1 MNVNIS
7 SENNSLLK
15 QKITALQNENN
26 LLKEQLALL
35 QEQFDWLKK
44 QVFGRKT
51 EQTSVIM
58 DGGTQLSLFPEEKE
72 QAVSAPEKT
81 ITVPEHQ
88 RKARR
93 THEDWM
99 SNLPIKEERHEEEHP
114 VCEKC
119 GSEMVE
125 IGEEKA
131 YDELVFVPGEFYVR
145 RHIVKKYKCTKCG
158 QNPENDVN
166 YKDDI
171 EKCNIRCADYPK
183 PMIPH
188 SFCSPEL
195 AAHIIYEKFAKAV
208 PLYRQEKDFS
218 AKGIPLL
225 RATMSDWVCI
235 AAERW
240 CLPILQKMH
249 ELLLAG
255 NVIHADESVLQV
267 LHEADRK
274 ATTDSRMWVYC
285 NGKMNDRSIIIFEY
299 QQTRGGVHPAKF
311 LKGFIGYVICDGY
324 DAYNAVTGTKRCG
337 CWAHTRRRFVEAL
350 PKDKSAY
357 STSVAAKAV
366 EFCNKIYHEEHL
378 LAKMSAEE
386 RQKQRLVKVKP
397 LLDAFFSW
405 LEEQNISGKGKLA
418 KAVNYA
424 LNEKKYL
431 YTFLED
437 GNVPIDNNRAENA
450 IRPFAVG
457 RKNWLFNNT
466 ERGAKCSALLYSIIS
481 TAQANGLDAER
492 YLTEL
497 FSHSAGTILLPW
509 KEKNNETET

>member
-1 MNVNIS
+1 MNVRIS
-7 SENNSLLK
+7 SKDDQPLAQENA
-15 QKITALQNENN
+15 ALRNENTI
-26 LLKEQLALL
+26 LKEQLALL

-51 EQTSVIM
+51 EHTSVIM
-58 DGGTQLSLFPEEKE
+58 DGGIQLSIFPEEKE
-72 QAVSAPEKT
+72 QAVSVPEKT
-81 ITVPEHQ
+81 VTVPEHQ
-88 RKARR
+88 RKAKR
-93 THEDWM
+93 THKEWM
-99 SNLPIKEERHEEEHP
+99 SSLPIKEERHEEDHP

-119 GSEMVE
+119 GADMAE
-125 IGEEKA
+125 IGEDKV
-131 YDELVFVPGEFYVR
+131 YDELVYVPGEFFVR

-158 QNPENDVN
+158 QDPEKDAQDP
-166 YKDDI
+166 DDI
-171 EKCNIRCADYPK
+171 ERCSIRSANCPK

-195 AAHIIYEKFAKAV
+195 AAHITYEKFAKAV
-208 PLYRQEKDFS
+208 PLYRQEKDFA

-225 RATMSDWVCI
+225 RATMSEWVCTI
-235 AAERW
+235 AERW
-240 CLPILQKMH
+240 CLPILNEMH
-249 ELLLAG
+249 RQLLLLG
-255 NVIHADESVLQV
+255 IIHADEAVLQV
-267 LHEADRK
+267 LHETNRK
-274 ATTDSRMWVYC
+274 ATADSRMWVYC

-311 LKGFIGYVICDGY
+311 LSGFTGFLICDGY

-337 CWAHTRRRFVEAL
+337 CWTHTRRRFIEAL
-350 PKDKSAY
+350 PKDRSAY
-357 STSVAAKAV
+357 NTSVAAKALS
-366 EFCNKIYHEEHL
+366 FCDSIYHEEKL
-378 LAKMSAEE
+378 LAELTAAERYE
-386 RQKQRLVKVKP
+386 QRLVKVKP

-405 LEEQNISGKGKLA
+405 LEEQNVSGKGKLA

-437 GNVPIDNNRAENA
+437 GSVPIDNNRAENA

-466 ERGAKCSALLYSIIS
+466 ERGAKCSAILYSIIS
-481 TAQANGLDAER
+481 TAQANGLNAEK

-497 FSHSAGTILLPW
+497 FSQPPGTMLLPW
-509 KEKNNETET
+509 SE

>member
-1 MNVNIS
+1 MNIRIASKDNQSLVQ
-7 SENNSLLK
+7 ENA
-15 QKITALQNENN
+15 ALRNENAI
-26 LLKEQLALL
+26 LKEQLALL
-35 QEQFDWLKK
+35 QEQFDWLRK

-58 DGGTQLSLFPEEKE
+58 DDSTQLSLFPDEKG
-72 QAVSAPEKT
+72 QAVSVPEKT
-81 ITVPEHQ
+81 IVVPERQ
-88 RKARR
+88 RKAKR
-93 THEDWM
+93 THEEWM

-119 GSEMVE
+119 GAEMVE

-131 YDELVFVPGEFYVR
+131 YDELVYVPGEFYVR
-145 RHIVKKYKCTKCG
+145 RHIAKKYKCTKCG
-158 QNPENDVN
+158 MNPENST
-166 YKDDI
+166 
-171 EKCNIRCADYPK
+171 EPCHIRFAAYPK

-195 AAHIIYEKFAKAV
+195 AGHIIYEKFAKAV
-208 PLYRQEKDFS
+208 PLYRQEKDFTS
-218 AKGIPLL
+218 KGIPLL
-225 RATMSDWVCI
+225 RATMSEWVCTI
-235 AAERW
+235 AERW
-240 CLPILQKMH
+240 CLPILEGMH
-249 ELLLAG
+249 RRLLLAG
-255 NVIHADESVLQV
+255 IIHADETVLQV
-267 LHEADRK
+267 LHETDRK
-274 ATTDSRMWVYC
+274 AMTDSRMWVYC

-299 QQTRGGVHPAKF
+299 QQTRGGIHPAKF
-311 LKGFIGYVICDGY
+311 LKGFTGFLICDGY

-337 CWAHTRRRFVEAL
+337 CWTHTRRHFAEAL
-350 PKDKSAY
+350 PKDTSTY

-366 EFCNKIYHEEHL
+366 SFCDRIYHEEKQMADL
-378 LAKMSAEE
+378 TATE
-386 RQKQRLVKVKP
+386 RYEQRLVKVKP

-405 LEEQNISGKGKLA
+405 LEEQNVSGKGKLA
-418 KAVNYA
+418 KAVRYA

-466 ERGAKCSALLYSIIS
+466 ERGAKCSAILYSIIS
-481 TAQANGLDAER
+481 TAQANGLDAEK

-497 FSHSAGTILLPW
+497 FSQPAGTILLPW
-509 KEKNNETET
+509 KEKSNETEA

>member
-1 MNVNIS
+1 MNVRIS
-7 SENNSLLK
+7 SKENQSLA
-15 QKITALQNENN
+15 QENAALRNENAI
-26 LLKEQLALL
+26 LKEQLALL
-35 QEQFDWLKK
+35 QEQFDWLRK

-58 DGGTQLSLFPEEKE
+58 DGGTQLSLFPDEKE
-72 QAVSAPEKT
+72 QAVSVPEKT
-81 ITVPEHQ
+81 VTVPEHQ

-119 GSEMVE
+119 GSEMAE

-158 QNPENDVN
+158 QDPENDAK
-166 YKDDI
+166 YPDEI
-171 EKCNIRCADYPK
+171 ERCNIRRAVYPK

-195 AAHIIYEKFAKAV
+195 AAHITYEKFAKAV
-208 PLYRQEKDFS
+208 PLYRQEKDFAS
-218 AKGIPLL
+218 KGIPIL
-225 RATMSDWVCI
+225 RATMSEWVCWV
-235 AAERW
+235 AERW
-240 CLPILQKMH
+240 CLPILEEMH
-249 ELLLAG
+249 RRLLLSG
-255 NVIHADESVLQV
+255 IIHADETVLQV

-299 QQTRGGVHPAKF
+299 
-311 LKGFIGYVICDGY
+311 CDGY

-337 CWAHTRRRFVEAL
+337 CWTHTRRHFVEAL

-366 EFCNKIYHEEHL
+366 SFCDSIYHEEKK
-378 LAKMSAEE
+378 LAELTATE
-386 RQKQRLVKVKP
+386 RYEQRLVKVKP

-405 LEEQNISGKGKLA
+405 FEEQNVSGKGKLA
-418 KAVNYA
+418 KAVRYA

-466 ERGAKCSALLYSIIS
+466 ERGAKCSAILYSIIS
-481 TAQANGLDAER
+481 TAQANALDAEK

-497 FSHSAGTILLPW
+497 FSQPPGTILLPW
-509 KEKNNETET
+509 KE

>member
-1 MNVNIS
+1 MNVRIS
-7 SENNSLLK
+7 SKDNQSLAQENA
-15 QKITALQNENN
+15 ALRNEVNI
-26 LLKEQLALL
+26 LKEQLALL

-44 QVFGRKT
+44 QVFGRKA

-58 DGGTQLSLFPEEKE
+58 NGGTQLSMFPEEKE
-72 QAVSAPEKT
+72 QAVSVHEKA

-88 RKARR
+88 RKAKR
-93 THEDWM
+93 THDEWM
-99 SNLPIKEERHEEEHP
+99 SNLPVKEVRHEEDHP

-119 GSEMVE
+119 GAELKE
-125 IGEEKA
+125 IGEEKV
-131 YDELVFVPGEFYVR
+131 YDELVYVPGEFYVR

-158 QNPENDVN
+158 QNPENDSN
-166 YKDDI
+166 HTDDI
-171 EKCNIRCADYPK
+171 EKCNIRCAAYPQ

-195 AAHIIYEKFAKAV
+195 AAHIIYEKFARAV
-208 PLYRQEKDFS
+208 PLYRQEKDFNS
-218 AKGIPLL
+218 KGVPLL

-235 AAERW
+235 AAEQW
-240 CLPILQKMH
+240 CLPVYEKMSA
-249 ELLLAG
+249 LLIAG
-255 NVIHADESVLQV
+255 NIIHADESVLQV
-267 LHEADRK
+267 LHEEGRK

-299 QQTRGGVHPAKF
+299 QQTRSGIHPARF
-311 LKGFIGYVICDGY
+311 LKDFTGFLICDGY

-337 CWAHTRRRFVEAL
+337 CWTHTRRYFVEAL

-366 EFCNKIYHEEHL
+366 NFCDRIYHEEGS
-378 LAKMSAEE
+378 LAELTAEE
-386 RQKQRLVKVKP
+386 RYKQRLVKVKP

-405 LEEQNISGKGKLA
+405 LDAQNISGKGKLA
-418 KAVNYA
+418 KAVGYA
-424 LNEKKYL
+424 LNERKYL

-466 ERGAKCSALLYSIIS
+466 ERGARCSAILYSIIS
-481 TAQANGLDAER
+481 TAQANGLDAEK

-497 FSHSAGTILLPW
+497 FSQPAGTILLPW
-509 KEKNNETET
+509 KN

>member
-1 MNVNIS
+1 MNVRIS
-7 SENNSLLK
+7 SKENQSLA
-15 QKITALQNENN
+15 QENAALRNEVNI
-26 LLKEQLALL
+26 LKEQLALL

-58 DGGTQLSLFPEEKE
+58 DGGTQLSLFPDEKE
-72 QAVSAPEKT
+72 QAVSVPEKM
-81 ITVPEHQ
+81 IVVPEHQ
-88 RKARR
+88 RKAKR
-93 THEDWM
+93 THDEWM

-119 GSEMVE
+119 GAEMEE
-125 IGEEKA
+125 IGEEKV
-131 YDELVFVPGEFYVR
+131 YDELVYVPGEFYVR
-145 RHIVKKYKCTKCG
+145 RNIAKKYKCTKCG
-158 QNPENDVN
+158 MNPESST
-166 YKDDI
+166 
-171 EKCNIRCADYPK
+171 EPCHIRFAAYPK
-183 PMIPH
+183 PMISH

-195 AAHIIYEKFAKAV
+195 AGHIIYEKFAKAV
-208 PLYRQEKDFS
+208 PLYRQEKDFTS
-218 AKGIPLL
+218 KGIPLL
-225 RATMSDWVCI
+225 RATMSEWVCTI
-235 AAERW
+235 AERW
-240 CLPILQKMH
+240 CLPIFEEMH
-249 ELLLAG
+249 RRLLLVG
-255 NVIHADESVLQV
+255 IIHADETVLQV
-267 LHEADRK
+267 LHEVDRK

-299 QQTRGGVHPAKF
+299 QQTRGGIHPAKF
-311 LKGFIGYVICDGY
+311 LKGFTGFLICDGY

-337 CWAHTRRRFVEAL
+337 CWTHTRRHFVEAL

-366 EFCNKIYHEEHL
+366 NFCDRIYHEEKQ
-378 LAKMSAEE
+378 LADLTATE
-386 RQKQRLVKVKP
+386 RYEQRLVKLKP

-405 LEEQNISGKGKLA
+405 LEAQNISGKGKLA

-466 ERGAKCSALLYSIIS
+466 ERGAKCSAILYSIIS
-481 TAQANGLDAER
+481 TAQANGLDAEK

-497 FSHSAGTILLPW
+497 FSQPPGTILLPW
-509 KEKNNETET
+509 KD

>member
-1 MNVNIS
+1 MNVRIS
-7 SENNSLLK
+7 SKENQLLA
-15 QKITALQNENN
+15 QENAALRNENAI
-26 LLKEQLALL
+26 LKEQLALL
-35 QEQFDWLKK
+35 QEQFDWFKK

-58 DGGTQLSLFPEEKE
+58 EGGTQLSLFPEEKE

-81 ITVPEHQ
+81 VTVPEHQ

-93 THEDWM
+93 THEEWM
-99 SNLPIKEERHEEEHP
+99 SKLPIKEVRHEEEHP

-131 YDELVFVPGEFYVR
+131 YDELVYVPGEFYVR
-145 RHIVKKYKCTKCG
+145 RHIAKTYKCPKCG
-158 QNPENDVN
+158 QDPENDVQN
-166 YKDDI
+166 PNEI
-171 EKCNIRCADYPK
+171 ERCNIRRAECPK

-195 AAHIIYEKFAKAV
+195 AAHITYEKFAKAV
-208 PLYRQEKDFS
+208 PLYRQEKDFA

-225 RATMSDWVCI
+225 RATMSEWVCTI
-235 AAERW
+235 AERW
-240 CLPILQKMH
+240 CMPILEEMH
-249 ELLLAG
+249 RQQLLAG
-255 NVIHADESVLQV
+255 IIHGDETVLQV

-285 NGKMNDRSIIIFEY
+285 NGKINDRSIIIFEY

-311 LKGFIGYVICDGY
+311 LKGFTGFLVCDGY

-337 CWAHTRRRFVEAL
+337 CWTHTRRYFVEAL

-366 EFCNKIYHEEHL
+366 SFCDSIYHEEKK
-378 LAKMSAEE
+378 LARSEPTE
-386 RQKQRLVKVKP
+386 RYEQRLVKVKP

-405 LEEQNISGKGKLA
+405 LEKQNISGKGKLA
-418 KAVNYA
+418 KAVRYA

-466 ERGAKCSALLYSIIS
+466 ERGAKCSAILYSIIS
-481 TAQANGLDAER
+481 TAQANGLDAEK

-497 FSHSAGTILLPW
+497 FSQPPGTILLPW
-509 KEKNNETET
+509 KD

>member
-1 MNVNIS
+1 MNVRIS
-7 SENNSLLK
+7 SKENQLLA
-15 QKITALQNENN
+15 QENAALRNEVNT
-26 LLKEQLALL
+26 LKEQLALL
-35 QEQFDWLKK
+35 QEQFDWFKK

-58 DGGTQLSLFPEEKE
+58 DGGTQLLLFPEEKE

-81 ITVPEHQ
+81 VTVPEHQ

-93 THEDWM
+93 THEEWM
-99 SNLPIKEERHEEEHP
+99 SKLHIKEVRHEEEHP

-131 YDELVFVPGEFYVR
+131 YDELVYVPGEYYVR
-145 RHIVKKYKCTKCG
+145 RHIAKTYKCPQCG
-158 QNPENDVN
+158 QDPENDVQN
-166 YKDDI
+166 PDEI
-171 EKCNIRCADYPK
+171 ERCNIRRAECPK

-195 AAHIIYEKFAKAV
+195 AAHITYEKFAKAV
-208 PLYRQEKDFS
+208 PLYRQEKDFA

-225 RATMSDWVCI
+225 RATMSEWVCSV
-235 AAERW
+235 AERW
-240 CLPILQKMH
+240 CMPILEEMH
-249 ELLLAG
+249 RRLLLAG
-255 NVIHADESVLQV
+255 IIHGDETVLQV

-311 LKGFIGYVICDGY
+311 LKGFTGFLVCDGY

-337 CWAHTRRRFVEAL
+337 CWTHTRRYFVEAL

-366 EFCNKIYHEEHL
+366 SFCDSIYHEEKQ
-378 LAKMSAEE
+378 LARSEPTE
-386 RQKQRLVKVKP
+386 RYEQRLVKVKP

-405 LEEQNISGKGKLA
+405 LEKQNISGKGKLA
-418 KAVNYA
+418 KAVRYA

-466 ERGAKCSALLYSIIS
+466 ERGAKCSAILYSIIS
-481 TAQANGLDAER
+481 TAQANGLDAEK

-497 FSHSAGTILLPW
+497 FSQPPGTILLPW
-509 KEKNNETET
+509 KD

>member
-1 MNVNIS
+1 MNVRIS
-7 SENNSLLK
+7 SKENQLLA
-15 QKITALQNENN
+15 QENAALRNEVNT
-26 LLKEQLALL
+26 LKEQLALL
-35 QEQFDWLKK
+35 QEQFDWFKK

-58 DGGTQLSLFPEEKE
+58 DGGTQLLLFPEEKE

-81 ITVPEHQ
+81 VTVPEHQ

-93 THEDWM
+93 THEEWM
-99 SNLPIKEERHEEEHP
+99 SKLHIKEVRHEEEHP

-131 YDELVFVPGEFYVR
+131 YDELVYVPGEYYVR
-145 RHIVKKYKCTKCG
+145 RHIAKTYKCPQCG
-158 QNPENDVN
+158 QDPENDVQN
-166 YKDDI
+166 PDEI
-171 EKCNIRCADYPK
+171 ERCNIRRAECPK

-195 AAHIIYEKFAKAV
+195 AAHITYEKFAKAV
-208 PLYRQEKDFS
+208 PLYRQEKDFA

-225 RATMSDWVCI
+225 RATMSEWVCSV
-235 AAERW
+235 AERW
-240 CLPILQKMH
+240 CLPILEEMH
-249 ELLLAG
+249 RHQLLAG
-255 NVIHADESVLQV
+255 IIHGDETVLQV

-311 LKGFIGYVICDGY
+311 LKGFTGFLVCDGY

-337 CWAHTRRRFVEAL
+337 CWTHTRRYFVEAL

-357 STSVAAKAV
+357 STSVAAKSV
-366 EFCNKIYHEEHL
+366 SFCDSIYHEEKK
-378 LAKMSAEE
+378 LADLTATE
-386 RQKQRLVKVKP
+386 RYEQRLVKVKP

-405 LEEQNISGKGKLA
+405 LEKQNISGKGKLA
-418 KAVNYA
+418 KAVRYA

-466 ERGAKCSALLYSIIS
+466 ERGAKCSAILYSIIS
-481 TAQANGLDAER
+481 TAQANGLDAEK

-497 FSHSAGTILLPW
+497 FSQPPGTILLPW
-509 KEKNNETET
+509 KD

>member
-1 MNVNIS
+1 MNVRIS
-7 SENNSLLK
+7 SKENQLLA
-15 QKITALQNENN
+15 QENAALRNEVNT
-26 LLKEQLALL
+26 LKEQLALL

-58 DGGTQLSLFPEEKE
+58 DGGTQLTLFPDEKE
-72 QAVSAPEKT
+72 QAVFVPEKS
-81 ITVPEHQ
+81 IVVPEHQ
-88 RKARR
+88 RKAKR
-93 THEDWM
+93 THEEWM
-99 SNLPIKEERHEEEHP
+99 SSLPVKEVRHEEERP

-119 GSEMVE
+119 SSEMVE

-158 QNPENDVN
+158 QDPANDAN
-166 YKDDI
+166 HPDEI
-171 EKCNIRCADYPK
+171 ERCNIRRAECPK

-195 AAHIIYEKFAKAV
+195 AAHITYEKFAKAV
-208 PLYRQEKDFS
+208 PLYRQEKDFA

-225 RATMSDWVCI
+225 RATMSEWVCS

-240 CLPILQKMH
+240 CLPILEEMH
-249 ELLLAG
+249 RRLLLQG
-255 NVIHADESVLQV
+255 IIHGDETVLQV

-274 ATTDSRMWVYC
+274 ATTDSLMWVYC

-311 LKGFIGYVICDGY
+311 LKGFTGFLVCDGY

-337 CWAHTRRRFVEAL
+337 CWTHTRRYFVEAL

-366 EFCNKIYHEEHL
+366 SFCDSIYHEEKK
-378 LAKMSAEE
+378 LADLTATE
-386 RQKQRLVKVKP
+386 RYEQRLVKVKP

-405 LEEQNISGKGKLA
+405 LEKQNISGKGKLA
-418 KAVNYA
+418 KAVRYA

-466 ERGAKCSALLYSIIS
+466 ERGAKCSAILYSIIS
-481 TAQANGLDAER
+481 TAQANGLDAEK

-497 FSHSAGTILLPW
+497 FSQPPGTILLPW
-509 KEKNNETET
+509 KD